1 MKPRNAQAALREL
14 ADQQTARAKRLQRDA
29 LDRVLT
35 ELTSFYRDV
44 LTLQTG
50 AGVELINAEQ
60 VDAISTVA
68 GTSSAEGT
76 VSRLDAILAA
86 RTALET
92 NVAPLLAMES
102 LLISLADSR

>member
-1 MKPRNAQAALREL
+1 MLT
-14 ADQQTARAKRLQRDA
+14 QQT
-29 LDRVLT
+29 
-35 ELTSFYRDV
+35 S
-44 LTLQTG
+44 

-60 VDAISTVA
+60 GAAVGAIAQAT
-68 GTSSAEGT
+68 SAEGT
-76 VSRLDAILAA
+76 VARLDAILAA